1 MACSETWHEPP
12 PTLES
17 GVSLFSHAHVVGSG
31 EVSDELKVMQDRAEF
46 KDGLEQL
53 IQENLHTEIV
63 KELRDK
69 KQYQEFKRAHK
80 KAQKQEELQK
90 TTDGYLDQKDF
101 SEWTVQNKRVQMQEE
116 QRMLVEAHLDTK
128 NFYQEYKAQEK
139 ARKDMEEKEDRFEA
153 EHKDLQLAFF
163 KASQEREMA
172 MDALEHARAC
182 QRDPLSTQHLLPT
195 WQQSKT

>member
-1 MACSETWHEPP
+1 MGAAVRWDIAREEEKFKKTEE
-12 PTLES
+12 LK
-17 GVSLFSHAHVVGSG
+17 
-31 EVSDELKVMQDRAEF
+31 DELKVMQDRAEF

-172 MDALEHARAC
+172 MDALEPGTPS
-182 QRDPLSTQHLLPT
+182 DV
-195 WQQSKT
+195 